1 MIYLPSKILT
11 VHSGHLEEDIYE
23 FISVFPEQT
32 PHVVRT
38 ISMWTCCDEDER
50 SPGCVKA
57 PVAFAGQLEHCGR
70 HGEYHPDVFPDSDV
84 ERR

>member
-1 MIYLPSKILT
+1 MSQIDYVYHHP
-11 VHSGHLEEDIYE
+11 GHLEEDIYE

-38 ISMWTCCDEDER
+38 ISMWTCCDDDEW

-57 PVAFAGQLEHCGR
+57 PAAYPWQLEHCGH
-70 HGEYHPDVFPDSDV
+70 HGDSHLDIFPDSDL
-84 ERR
+84 EPRL